1 MSTHKRKHSKGG
13 ADFSLEKNA
22 VRGDCARLVQE
33 VFQRPRC
40 GPPVLPALGS
50 TTAMSRLC
58 DDALARRHG
67 APRIGQDLG
76 GGATQAQIIG
86 GGLLEGTTAAQFVI
100 TGISGTIVSFAGPVT
115 FTTNRGTLTVTVTGT
130 LDVASGAFSASGP
143 VTDATG
149 KLEGATGSLSIDGT
163 QDLATGAFEE
173 DITGEICVDL
183 SPLK

>member
-1 MSTHKRKHSKGG
+1 MQTFRRLAPIVMAASVVMTGGVRADVSCHKI
-13 ADFSLEKNA
+13 NA
-22 VRGDCARLVQE
+22 RGL
-33 VFQRPRC
+33 
-40 GPPVLPALGS
+40 
-50 TTAMSRLC
+50 
-58 DDALARRHG
+58 
-67 APRIGQDLG
+67 GQDLG

-130 LDVASGAFSASGP
+130 LDVVSGAFSASGP

-149 KLEGATGSLSIDGT
+149 KLEGASGSLSIDGT